1 MANWQFF
8 LTFVRANEAMD
19 NINIITLTTDFG
31 EQDYSV
37 GALKGQLYSL
47 IPKAHIVDISHQVD
61 RYSITEAAYLLQGA
75 YRHFPEGTI
84 HIMGV
89 NNELSAERGLLLLV
103 YEGQYFI
110 TADNGFIALFTR
122 NKEGAEVYLL
132 DLEDRRSIFP
142 SLAFSTKIAQ
152 RLCQGT
158 PATALGTPYSEH
170 LYISNFIPK
179 VRAQRIEG
187 NVIYIDHF
195 GNVVSNITEALL
207 REEAKGRRFNVYFR
221 YQSVDN
227 SSVEEICT
235 QYNQKEGKHSA
246 GNPFLVF
253 NHLKYLEMAIDK
265 ANPKS
270 FGGSASLMGIHV
282 GDPVSIDFI

>member
-1 MANWQFF
+1 MK
-8 LTFVRANEAMD
+8 E
-19 NINIITLTTDFG
+19 INIITLTTDFG

-47 IPKAHIVDISHQVD
+47 VPEARIVDISHQVAH
-61 RYSITEAAYLLQGA
+61 YSITEAAYLLQGA
-75 YRHFPEGTI
+75 YRYFPQGTI

-110 TADNGFIALFTR
+110 TADNGFITLFTG

-142 SLAFSTKIAQ
+142 TLAFSTKIAQ
-152 RLCQGT
+152 QLCQGT
-158 PATALGTPYSEH
+158 PAAALGTPYSEH
-170 LYISNFIPK
+170 LYISDFVPK
-179 VRAQRIEG
+179 VRTQRIEG

-235 QYNQKEGKHSA
+235 QYNQKEDGLSA

-270 FGGSASLMGIHV
+270 FGGSASLMGIHI
-282 GDPVSIDFI
+282 GDIVSIDFI

>member
-1 MANWQFF
+1 MK
-8 LTFVRANEAMD
+8 E
-19 NINIITLTTDFG
+19 INIITLTTDFG

-47 IPKAHIVDISHQVD
+47 VPEARIVDISHQVD

-75 YRHFPEGTI
+75 YRYFPKGTI

-89 NNELSAERGLLLLV
+89 NNELSTERGLLLLV

-110 TADNGFIALFTR
+110 TADNGFITLFTR
-122 NKEGAEVYLL
+122 NQEGLEVYLL
-132 DLEDRRSIFP
+132 DLQDRRSIFP
-142 SLAFSTKIAQ
+142 TLEFSTKIAQ
-152 RLCQGT
+152 LLCQGT
-158 PATALGTPYSEH
+158 PAAALGTPYTEH
-170 LYISNFIPK
+170 LYISDFVPK
-179 VRAQRIEG
+179 VRTQRIEG

-235 QYNQKEGKHSA
+235 QYNQIEDKLSA

-270 FGGSASLMGIHV
+270 YGGSASLMGIHI
-282 GDPVSIDFI
+282 GDTVSIDFI

>member
-1 MANWQFF
+1 MK
-8 LTFVRANEAMD
+8 E
-19 NINIITLTTDFG
+19 INIITLTTDFG

-47 IPKAHIVDISHQVD
+47 VPEARIVDISHQVD

-75 YRHFPEGTI
+75 YRYFPKGTI

-89 NNELSAERGLLLLV
+89 NNELSTERGLLLLV

-110 TADNGFIALFTR
+110 TADNGFITLFTR
-122 NKEGAEVYLL
+122 NQEGLEVYLL
-132 DLEDRRSIFP
+132 DLQDRRSIFP
-142 SLAFSTKIAQ
+142 TLEFSTKIAQ
-152 RLCQGT
+152 LLCQGT
-158 PATALGTPYSEH
+158 PAAGLGTSYTDH
-170 LYISNFIPK
+170 LYISDFVPK
-179 VRAQRIEG
+179 VRTQRIEG

-235 QYNQKEGKHSA
+235 QYNQKEDGLSA

>member
-1 MANWQFF
+1 MK
-8 LTFVRANEAMD
+8 E
-19 NINIITLTTDFG
+19 INIITLTTDFG

-47 IPKAHIVDISHQVD
+47 VPEARIVDISHQVAH
-61 RYSITEAAYLLQGA
+61 YSITEAAYLLQGA
-75 YRHFPEGTI
+75 YRYFPQGTI

-89 NNELSAERGLLLLV
+89 NNELSTERGLLLLV

-110 TADNGFIALFTR
+110 TADNGFITLFTG

-142 SLAFSTKIAQ
+142 TLAFSTKIAQ
-152 RLCQGT
+152 QLCQGT
-158 PATALGTPYSEH
+158 PAAALGTPYSEH
-170 LYISNFIPK
+170 LYISDFVPK
-179 VRAQRIEG
+179 VRTQRIEG

-235 QYNQKEGKHSA
+235 QYNQKEDGLSA

-270 FGGSASLMGIHV
+270 FGGSASLMGIHI
-282 GDPVSIDFI
+282 GDIVSIDFI

>member
-1 MANWQFF
+1 MK
-8 LTFVRANEAMD
+8 E
-19 NINIITLTTDFG
+19 INIITLTTDFG

-47 IPKAHIVDISHQVD
+47 VPEARIVDISHQVAH
-61 RYSITEAAYLLQGA
+61 YSITEAAYLLQGA
-75 YRHFPEGTI
+75 YRYFPQGTI

-89 NNELSAERGLLLLV
+89 NNELSTERGLLLLV

-110 TADNGFIALFTR
+110 TADNGFIALFTG

-142 SLAFSTKIAQ
+142 TLAFSTKIAQ
-152 RLCQGT
+152 QLCQGT
-158 PATALGTPYSEH
+158 PAAALGTPYSEH
-170 LYISNFIPK
+170 LYISDFVPK
-179 VRAQRIEG
+179 VRTQRIEG

-235 QYNQKEGKHSA
+235 QYNQKEDGLSA

-270 FGGSASLMGIHV
+270 FGGSASLMGIHI
-282 GDPVSIDFI
+282 GDIVSIDFI

>member
-1 MANWQFF
+1 MK
-8 LTFVRANEAMD
+8 E
-19 NINIITLTTDFG
+19 INIITLTTDFG

-47 IPKAHIVDISHQVD
+47 VPEARIVDISHQVAH
-61 RYSITEAAYLLQGA
+61 YSITEAAYLLQGA
-75 YRHFPEGTI
+75 YRYFPQGTI

-89 NNELSAERGLLLLV
+89 NNELSTERGLLLLV

-110 TADNGFIALFTR
+110 TADNGFITLFTG

-142 SLAFSTKIAQ
+142 TLAFSTKIAQ
-152 RLCQGT
+152 QLCQGT
-158 PATALGTPYSEH
+158 PAAALGTPYSEH

-195 GNVVSNITEALL
+195 GNVVSNITKELL
-207 REEAKGRRFNVYFR
+207 LSEAKGRALHVYFR
-221 YQSVDN
+221 YK
-227 SSVEEICT
+227 SVENFRVEDICT
-235 QYNQKEGKHSA
+235 QYNQIENSKIPEGS
-246 GNPFLVF
+246 PFLVF
-253 NHLKYLEMAIDK
+253 NHLDYLEMSIYK
-265 ANPKS
+265 ANPDTV
-270 FGGSASLMGIHV
+270 GGSASLMGIHK
-282 GDPVSIDFI
+282 GDTISIDFV

>member
-1 MANWQFF
+1 MK
-8 LTFVRANEAMD
+8 E
-19 NINIITLTTDFG
+19 INIITLTTDFG

-47 IPKAHIVDISHQVD
+47 VPEARIVDISHQVD

-75 YRHFPEGTI
+75 YRYFPKGTI

-89 NNELSAERGLLLLV
+89 NNELSTERGLLLLV
-103 YEGQYFI
+103 YEEQYFI
-110 TADNGFIALFTR
+110 TADNGFITLFTR
-122 NKEGAEVYLL
+122 NQEGLEVYLL
-132 DLEDRRSIFP
+132 DLQDRRSIFP
-142 SLAFSTKIAQ
+142 TLEFSTKIAQ
-152 RLCQGT
+152 QLCQGT
-158 PATALGTPYSEH
+158 PAAALGTPYSEH

-246 GNPFLVF
+246 GDPFLVF

-270 FGGSASLMGIHV
+270 FGGSASLMGIHI
-282 GDPVSIDFI
+282 GDTVSIDFI

>member
-1 MANWQFF
+1 MK
-8 LTFVRANEAMD
+8 E
-19 NINIITLTTDFG
+19 INIITLTTDFG

-47 IPKAHIVDISHQVD
+47 VPEARIVDISHQVAH
-61 RYSITEAAYLLQGA
+61 YSITEAAYLLQGA
-75 YRHFPEGTI
+75 YRYFPQGTI

-110 TADNGFIALFTR
+110 TADNGFITLFTG

-142 SLAFSTKIAQ
+142 TLAFSTKIAQ
-152 RLCQGT
+152 QLCQGT
-158 PATALGTPYSEH
+158 PAATLGIPYSEH

-235 QYNQKEGKHSA
+235 QYNQKEDGLSA

-270 FGGSASLMGIHV
+270 FGGSASLMGIHI
-282 GDPVSIDFI
+282 GDIVSIDFL

>member
-1 MANWQFF
+1 MK
-8 LTFVRANEAMD
+8 E
-19 NINIITLTTDFG
+19 INIITLTTDFG

-47 IPKAHIVDISHQVD
+47 VPEARIVDISHQVD

-75 YRHFPEGTI
+75 YRYFPKGTI

-89 NNELSAERGLLLLV
+89 NNELSTERGLLLLV

-110 TADNGFIALFTR
+110 TADNGFITLFTR
-122 NKEGAEVYLL
+122 NQEGLEVYLL
-132 DLEDRRSIFP
+132 DLQDRRSIFP
-142 SLAFSTKIAQ
+142 TLEFSTKIAQ
-152 RLCQGT
+152 LLCQGT
-158 PATALGTPYSEH
+158 PAAGLGTSYTDH
-170 LYISNFIPK
+170 LYISDFVPK
-179 VRAQRIEG
+179 VRTQRIEG

-235 QYNQKEGKHSA
+235 QYNQIEDKLSA

-270 FGGSASLMGIHV
+270 YGGSASLMGIYI
-282 GDPVSIDFI
+282 GDIVSIDFI

>member
-1 MANWQFF
+1 MK
-8 LTFVRANEAMD
+8 E
-19 NINIITLTTDFG
+19 INIITLTTDFG

-47 IPKAHIVDISHQVD
+47 VPEARIVDIPHQVAH
-61 RYSITEAAYLLQGA
+61 YSITEAAYLLQGA
-75 YRHFPEGTI
+75 YRYFPQGTI

-89 NNELSAERGLLLLV
+89 NNELSTERGLLLLV

-110 TADNGFIALFTR
+110 TADNGFIALFTG

-142 SLAFSTKIAQ
+142 TLAFSTKIAQ
-152 RLCQGT
+152 QLCQGT
-158 PATALGTPYSEH
+158 PAAALGTPYSEH
-170 LYISNFIPK
+170 LYISDFVPK
-179 VRAQRIEG
+179 VRTQRIEG

-235 QYNQKEGKHSA
+235 QYNQKEDGLSA

-270 FGGSASLMGIHV
+270 FGGSASLMGIHI
-282 GDPVSIDFI
+282 GDIVSIDFI